1 MKDQDLN
8 FFLNFAKK
16 CLYAA
21 ALLPL
26 IVGLLWAMGL
36 CVCRPICAPILIIA
50 AILIIGFKAKLQASF
65 PLRAALSVTVLASLV
80 GFVYLPAPGDAKW
93 DTPWERGPL
102 ATVTENTLHLRNV
115 RDFEFY
121 TTKAYDVRYLEEDFN
136 LEELCGV
143 HLIES
148 RRRNIHPGC
157 DLLFSFVF
165 RDGRTLV
172 FGPELRLPAK
182 EQLNETQALYKG
194 YGLLYVFGTEEDM
207 LRQRTDTKHEYLS
220 FYTLRLT
227 LQQAQDMLLACV
239 RLSTESLQANEA
251 YPPFAGQ
258 YSGDMQE
265 ILRSVYPQLPYTI
278 NEKVASKLFKRELLA
293 TRDGETWEAY
303 QRRCAVGFDVADT
316 RKAYS
321 AELRRLVGAPA
332 LPARPAERTVQE
344 ETRTTG
350 PAARKILQAEDAA
363 PQQEQPEQEQAEQED
378 EATEGTFDEDILNK
392 GKKKS
397 PFAPETGFT
406 SGKGRALAEKIPEPG
421 ERLTEDIRDY
431 SDEEY
436 NSNGAEGAASS
447 ASGRIDTILEPKDRM
462 LAEAMA
468 ETAAAEQKEKERK
481 AAAEGRFKKKQADG
495 KEAPVSDVDYDEML
509 LGRKGSGIKI
519 IEKEKPVEEAHPL
532 DPYKRRNP
540 FEEEKKKKT
549 EEDAPEDDFTAKPKP
564 LHL

>member
-8 FFLNFAKK
+8 FFLNFGKK

-21 ALLPL
+21 AHLPL
-26 IVGLLWAMGL
+26 IVGLVWAVGL
-36 CVCRPICAPILIIA
+36 CVCRPVCALILLVA
-50 AILIIGFKAKLQASF
+50 AALIIGLKARLQASF
-65 PLRAALSVTVLASLV
+65 PLRTALSVTVLASIV
-80 GFVYLPAPGDAKW
+80 GFIFLPAPSDLTW
-93 DTPWERGPL
+93 EHPWERGPL
-102 ATVTENTLHLRNV
+102 ATVTGNNLHLRNV

-121 TTKAYDVRYLEEDFN
+121 TTRDYDIRYLEEDFN
-136 LEELCGV
+136 LRELSAV

-148 RRRNIHPGC
+148 RRRDILPGC

-172 FGPELRLPAK
+172 FGPELRLPVK
-182 EQLNETQALYKG
+182 EQLNETQAFYKC

-227 LQQAQDMLLACV
+227 PQQAQDMLLACV
-239 RLSTESLQANEA
+239 RLSTESLLDNEA

-258 YSGDMQE
+258 YNGDMQA

-278 NEKVASKLFKRELLA
+278 NEKVVSKLFKRELLV
-293 TRDGETWEAY
+293 TRDGETWETY
-303 QRRCAVGFDVADT
+303 QRRCAVGFDLVDT
-316 RKAYS
+316 RNAYS
-321 AELRRLVGAPA
+321 AEIRRIAGAPA
-332 LPARPAERTVQE
+332 LPARPAERAVQE
-344 ETRTTG
+344 ETRATRPVREIRQKENT
-350 PAARKILQAEDAA
+350 AS
-363 PQQEQPEQEQAEQED
+363 EQEEEEQAD
-378 EATEGTFDEDILNK
+378 ETTETMVDEDLLNK
-392 GKKKS
+392 GRKK
-397 PFAPETGFT
+397 PAFAPETRFT
-406 SGKGRALAEKIPEPG
+406 SGKGSALAEKIPEPG

-431 SDEEY
+431 SDAEY
-436 NSNGAEGAASS
+436 NSDGAEGAASTVS
-447 ASGRIDTILEPKDRM
+447 SQTNTILEPKDRM
-462 LAEAMA
+462 IADAMA
-468 ETAAAEQKEKERK
+468 ATAAAEQKEKERK
-481 AAAEGRFKKKQADG
+481 AAAEGRFKTKTADG

-540 FEEEKKKKT
+540 FEEDMKKKKA
-549 EEDAPEDDFTAKPKP
+549 EEATKEDDFTAKPKP